1 MRYEECDECFLL
13 NDYKNLE
20 SKIEDLESKIEN
32 LKSKIDYFKE
42 ILREIEE
49 LPKSPFFNDFDLQ
62 MKIERMRLIAQKAI
76 KEKW

>member
-1 MRYEECDECFLL
+1 MKYEECDECFLL

-20 SKIEDLESKIEN
+20 RKIEDLE
-32 LKSKIDYFKE
+32 SKIDYFKE

-49 LPKSPFFNDFDLQ
+49 LPKSPFFEDFDLQ

>member
-20 SKIEDLESKIEN
+20 RKIEDLE
-32 LKSKIDYFKE
+32 SKIDYFKE

-49 LPKSPFFNDFDLQ
+49 LPKSPFFEDFDLQ
-62 MKIERMRLIAQKAI
+62 MKVERMRLIAQKAI

>member
-20 SKIEDLESKIEN
+20 SKIEDLESKI
-32 LKSKIDYFKE
+32 DYFKE

-49 LPKSPFFNDFDLQ
+49 LPKSPFFADFDLQ

>member
-1 MRYEECDECFLL
+1 MKYEECDECFLL

-20 SKIEDLESKIEN
+20 SKIEYLE
-32 LKSKIDYFKE
+32 SKIDYFKE

-62 MKIERMRLIAQKAI
+62 MKIERMQLIAQKAI

>member
-20 SKIEDLESKIEN
+20 RKIEDLE
-32 LKSKIDYFKE
+32 SKIDYFKE

>member
-1 MRYEECDECFLL
+1 MKYEECDECFLL

-20 SKIEDLESKIEN
+20 SKIEDLESKI
-32 LKSKIDYFKE
+32 DYFKE

-49 LPKSPFFNDFDLQ
+49 LPKSPFFEDFDLQ

>member
-20 SKIEDLESKIEN
+20 SKIKDLE
-32 LKSKIDYFKE
+32 SKIDYFKE

>member
-13 NDYKNLE
+13 NDYKN
-20 SKIEDLESKIEN
+20 LESKIEN

>member
-20 SKIEDLESKIEN
+20 RKIEDLE
-32 LKSKIDYFKE
+32 SKIDYFKE

-49 LPKSPFFNDFDLQ
+49 LPKSPFFEDFDLQ

>member
-20 SKIEDLESKIEN
+20 RKIEDLESR
-32 LKSKIDYFKE
+32 IDYFKE

>member
-1 MRYEECDECFLL
+1 MKYEECDECFLL

-20 SKIEDLESKIEN
+20 RKIEDLE
-32 LKSKIDYFKE
+32 SKIDYFKE

-49 LPKSPFFNDFDLQ
+49 LPKSPFFEDFDLQ
-62 MKIERMRLIAQKAI
+62 MKVERMRLIAQKAI

>member
-1 MRYEECDECFLL
+1 MKYEECDECFLL

-20 SKIEDLESKIEN
+20 SKIEDLE
-32 LKSKIDYFKE
+32 SKIDYFKE

-62 MKIERMRLIAQKAI
+62 MKIERMQLIAQKAI

>member
-1 MRYEECDECFLL
+1 MKYEECDECFLL

-20 SKIEDLESKIEN
+20 SKIKDLE
-32 LKSKIDYFKE
+32 SKIDYFKE

>member
-20 SKIEDLESKIEN
+20 SKIEDLE
-32 LKSKIDYFKE
+32 SKIDYFKE